1 MIFRNRYP
9 YFDIRKNNNQIMKTF
24 RIIVFLFIIPFMAF
38 AQTPEVMKL
47 WPGQAP
53 YSNGK
58 ATPEKESRQ
67 GSISNIGEA
76 SLIIYR
82 PEQGKANGSTVII
95 CPGGGYTNES
105 TIKEG
110 HDVAKWFASFGVT
123 GIVLKYRL
131 PGADGITEKDKAP
144 LSDAQ
149 RAIRYVRSKAAE
161 WGLKPNQI
169 GIMGFSAGGN
179 LAVNAGTHFD
189 AGNAQSTDAVEQLS
203 CRPDFMVLIYPVVSM
218 AFDLTHMG
226 SRLNLLGAHP
236 DTTKVIYYSGEQNVT
251 AETPPTFL
259 VHASDDKTV
268 KVENTI
274 NFFLAIHKF
283 GTPVEMHIYEKG
295 GHGFGLNQATG
306 TALSWPDRCKGW
318 MEQRKLL

>member
-1 MIFRNRYP
+1 
-9 YFDIRKNNNQIMKTF
+9 
-24 RIIVFLFIIPFMAF
+24 MAF

-47 WPGQAP
+47 WPVQAP
-53 YSNGK
+53 YSNGQT
-58 ATPEKESRQ
+58 TPEKDNK
-67 GSISNIGEA
+67 GSITNIGEA
-76 SLIIYR
+76 SIIVYH
-82 PEQGKANGSTVII
+82 PEPGKSNGSAVII
-95 CPGGGYTNES
+95 CPGGGYSGES

-131 PGADGITEKDKAP
+131 PRADGITEKDKAP

-149 RAIRYVRSKAAE
+149 RAIRHIRSKAAE

-226 SRLNLLGAHP
+226 SRMNLLGPHP

-259 VHASDDKTV
+259 VHASDDRTV
-268 KVENTI
+268 KTENSI
-274 NFFLAIHKF
+274 NFYLAIHKF

-295 GHGFGLNQATG
+295 GHGFGMNQTTG
-306 TALSWPDRCKGW
+306 TALSWPDRLKGW

>member
-1 MIFRNRYP
+1 MKKFRL
-9 YFDIRKNNNQIMKTF
+9 ILLLL
-24 RIIVFLFIIPFMAF
+24 IVPAMVL
-38 AQTPEVMKL
+38 AQNPVTMKL
-47 WPGQAP
+47 WPGKAP
-53 YSNGK
+53 YSNGNI
-58 ATPEKESRQ
+58 TPEKESAP
-67 GSISNIGEA
+67 GSVSNVCEA

-82 PEQGKANGSTVII
+82 PEQGKANGTAVII
-95 CPGGGYTNES
+95 CPGGGYSHEA

-110 HDVAKWFASFGVT
+110 HDVAKWFNSFGVT

-149 RAIRYVRSKAAE
+149 RAMRYVRSKAAE

-189 AGNAQSTDAVEQLS
+189 AGNPQASDPIEQIS
-203 CRPDFMVLIYPVVSM
+203 CRPDFMLLIYPVVSM
-218 AFDLTHMG
+218 EENLTHGG
-226 SRLNLLGAHP
+226 SRLALLGSNP
-236 DTTKVIYYSGEQNVT
+236 DPAKVSFYSGEQNVT
-251 AETPPTFL
+251 AATPPAFL
-259 VHASDDKTV
+259 VHATDDGAV

-274 NFFLAIHKF
+274 NLYLAIHKMKI
-283 GTPVEMHIYEKG
+283 PVEMHIYEKG

-306 TALSWPDRCKGW
+306 TTLSWPDRCKGW
-318 MEQRKLL
+318 LEQRKFL